1 MGVLRESSV
10 MLQKYVAILAVF
22 LSFIATD
29 ALALGLGRVS
39 VESSLNQPLRMRIEV
54 LQLGDTRLQDVNIQ
68 VASPEDFKRFNI
80 ERSVFLDNI
89 RFTTDV
95 NSQGNF
101 VILSTNQIVREP
113 YLSFILE
120 TRWTNGR
127 LLSEHTILL
136 DLPVYEDEA
145 ITALPV
151 RRAIS
156 TVLTPQ
162 SSRQAAEPSVASNS
176 SIPSVQPS
184 IQPEVIVPPS
194 AVGSGAMQNTAEE
207 ASDSV
212 ESSTESD
219 SSQAEAFSALTQTAA
234 DELEVELAEDL
245 VDDSK
250 PLTALDEEPDNVADD
265 SSEELVDDTGDG
277 NTDDSSADDNNAGDL
292 AAESVSDDSAFE
304 EKAQATAE
312 ADPVEEVAPETI
324 TTGYTD
330 TLSGIALRIRPDE
343 SVSIQQAMLAI
354 QELNPDA
361 FIGGNINRLRNGE
374 VLRVPSIRD
383 IQAIGQRE
391 AVAEVRRQN
400 QLATTNVQPLAAPS
414 NTVPG
419 QDEEASGQLSVVT
432 SDPDADSTNGAGISV
447 DSDDN
452 ALDDRIGELEN
463 QLALREE
470 EADRAR
476 IEKEEL
482 EFRLAEL
489 DEQIAAAQEIIRL
502 RDLQLAQLQQSLA
515 NAAAEAELLAQES
528 KSAVPIS
535 AEVTATETQPAGYV
549 DSLLKTLMGNSIAL
563 IAAAVVVIL
572 ALAGFLV
579 MRNKGKQSD
588 PEGLDSINENGFKG
602 VTDAQDV
609 ADDSV
614 AAMGSEFH
622 DYKQSELDSELDEI
636 FSIGEQKQEG
646 LSGISA
652 VPVLDAEE
660 DVALGVD
667 ILIERGQL
675 EHADFLLA
683 QVLKQNPEDVQ
694 LLLKQLEITVAR
706 GDLSVFEVQ
715 AERLQNQ
722 NNPAVDEKIDVL
734 RKELSAYTIIEPPA
748 EDTAASEAETL
759 RQKAETTSF
768 LDDLGIDLEAFED
781 DSFHLA
787 GDPIEEHPA
796 SKPLDVSSDELA
808 EESAPD
814 AIDMMF
820 DPGVESNSDPVA
832 SEPAI
837 EAPAEGEKTA
847 SSKGVEFDGEEADGV
862 TEVELSVET
871 AADEVVFET
880 LEFDQNAAPELA
892 GGDSKDLE
900 CLEIDTLEFD
910 VAEPEQEVP
919 TPAKPEE
926 ELDLEA
932 FTYETPT
939 SAAPPVEEVVR
950 DGSFDESELDD
961 NVLDFDFDYADIN
974 AETELDAV
982 ADPKGFDFDD
992 DSTAA
997 VVEKSTASDDE
1008 ISLDFGDQEGADHAA
1023 RVKHDSAT
1031 AAIDDDFDFD
1041 LNELEINTDDFDIS
1055 DAEIELTDD
1064 DLLDLDSEESSIED
1078 VNEESVVTAE
1088 KSPKTPSASPNPV
1101 DDDIAF
1107 GFDDDFEVA
1116 ETPADIVVGTDTD
1129 AGDDLDFLA
1138 EDDIAFETPDYEGD
1152 PESLSDEDETATKL
1166 ELAYAYQKMGD
1177 SEGAQEILREVI
1189 SEGTEAQIKEAQDL
1203 IVTLSSSAD

>member
-10 MLQKYVAILAVF
+10 MLQKSVAILAVF

-194 AVGSGAMQNTAEE
+194 AVDSGAIQNTAEDT
-207 ASDSV
+207 SDSV
-212 ESSTESD
+212 ESTTESD

-250 PLTALDEEPDNVADD
+250 PLTALDEKPDNVADD

-277 NTDDSSADDNNAGDL
+277 NTDDSSADDSNAGDL

-330 TLSGIALRIRPDE
+330 TLSGIALRIRPDD

-374 VLRVPSIRD
+374 VLRVPSISD

-391 AVAEVRRQN
+391 AVAEVSRQN
-400 QLATTNVQPLAAPS
+400 QLAATDVQPLAAPA
-414 NTVPG
+414 NTVPR
-419 QDEEASGQLSVVT
+419 QDEEASGQLSVIT

-447 DSDDN
+447 DADDN
-452 ALDDRIGELEN
+452 ALDDRIEELEN

-528 KSAVPIS
+528 QNAAPIP
-535 AEVTATETQPAGYV
+535 AEVTTTETQPAGYV
-549 DSLLKTLMGNSIAL
+549 DSLLKSLMGNSIAL
-563 IAAAVVVIL
+563 IATAVFVIL

-579 MRNKGKQSD
+579 MRNKGKQSH
-588 PEGLDSINENGFKG
+588 PEGLDSINENEFKG
-602 VTDAQDV
+602 VTDATNI
-609 ADDSV
+609 ADDSD
-614 AAMGSEFH
+614 AAVGSEFH

-636 FSIGEQKQEG
+636 FNIGEQKQDG

-652 VPVLDAEE
+652 VSVLDAEQ

-675 EHADFLLA
+675 EHAEFLLA
-683 QVLKQNPEDVQ
+683 QVLKQSPEDAQ

-706 GDLSVFEVQ
+706 RDFSVFELQ
-715 AERLQNQ
+715 AKSLQNQ
-722 NNPAVDEKIDVL
+722 NNPAVDEKIDAL
-734 RKELSAYTIIEPPA
+734 RKELSAHTTIEPPV
-748 EDTAASEAETL
+748 EDTVASDAETL
-759 RQKAETTSF
+759 REKAETTSF
-768 LDDLGIDLEAFED
+768 LDEFGIDLDAFED

-787 GDPIEEHPA
+787 VDPIEEPA
-796 SKPLDVSSDELA
+796 VSEQRDVSSDELA
-808 EESAPD
+808 EESEPD
-814 AIDMMF
+814 TVGMMF
-820 DPGVESNSDPVA
+820 DSGVESESDPVA

-837 EAPAEGEKTA
+837 EAPTEGEKTT
-847 SSKGVEFDGEEADGV
+847 STKNGIEFDGEEAGGV

-880 LEFDQNAAPELA
+880 LEFDQNAEPELA

-900 CLEIDTLEFD
+900 DLEIDTLEFD
-910 VAEPEQEVP
+910 VAEPSQEAPASAEPEQ
-919 TPAKPEE
+919 
-926 ELDLEA
+926 ELDLEV
-932 FTYETPT
+932 FSYEAPA
-939 SAAPPVEEVVR
+939 SAATSVEEVIR
-950 DGSFDESELDD
+950 DGSFDDNELDD
-961 NVLDFDFDYADIN
+961 NVLDFDFEKTDIKV
-974 AETELDAV
+974 ETELDAV
-982 ADPKGFDFDD
+982 ADPQGFDFDG
-992 DSTAA
+992 DSTATS
-997 VVEKSTASDDE
+997 VEKSAASEDE
-1008 ISLDFGDQEGADHAA
+1008 NSLDFGDLDEADHAA
-1023 RVKHDSAT
+1023 PVKHDSAT
-1031 AAIDDDFDFD
+1031 AAIEDDFDFD
-1041 LNELEINTDDFDIS
+1041 LSELEINTGDFDIS

-1064 DLLDLDSEESSIED
+1064 DLLDLDSEESRIEN
-1078 VNEESVVTAE
+1078 VNEESVG
-1088 KSPKTPSASPNPV
+1088 KSPKTLSVSPNPL
-1101 DDDIAF
+1101 DDDMAF
-1107 GFDDDFEVA
+1107 GFDDTFEVA
-1116 ETPADIVVGTDTD
+1116 ETPADIVVGTDAD

-1189 SEGTEAQIKEAQDL
+1189 SEGTEAQIKEAKDL
-1203 IVTLSSSAD
+1203 IVTLSSNAD